1 MTLVLIKRFSGAVF
15 TACAFAGAAFADV
28 EWNLA
33 ECFNDL
39 SFTRC
44 KGTLANGVL
53 VMTDIE
59 RDAYFTLYNVQVDPT
74 GLDTLEFKY
83 RATGIGKSGGGLP
96 RNQTPV

>member
-1 MTLVLIKRFSGAVF
+1 MKLALISRF
-15 TACAFAGAAFADV
+15 ACALFAACALAGAAFADV

-44 KGTLANGVL
+44 KGTLENGVL

-59 RDAYFTLYNVQVDPT
+59 RDAYFTL
-74 GLDTLEFKY
+74 
-83 RATGIGKSGGGLP
+83 
-96 RNQTPV
+96 